1 MNRQKLTSAVRC
13 RYGTKQA
20 PIERTVVGTPG
31 EARVEFYPP
40 TFLVLQ
46 LLPSSSSSESNV
58 TIPSFP
64 DTPTTA
70 LSSGA
75 QLKELKE
82 FAADTYQLQR
92 PLRLWRLPQPE
103 PTSSVPDLEGP
114 AYIFAERI
122 QAGGSELIEQNGVND
137 DSTLTDA
144 LLTDPETRL
153 AVEEQAASGSW
164 IIDAESIK
172 DLPALATTESTS
184 EPPVESQAEHKKGM
198 FSGHKFFDKFAHG
211 HKSHNVLQPKNKDGS
226 AKATPIAVPSNGS
239 GLFGALTRSKGMGGS
254 GRQRGLTGLQ
264 NLGK

>member
-1 MNRQKLTSAVRC
+1 M
-13 RYGTKQA
+13 
-20 PIERTVVGTPG
+20 
-31 EARVEFYPP
+31 
-40 TFLVLQ
+40 LQ

-64 DTPTTA
+64 DTPTIA

-114 AYIFAERI
+114 AYVFAERI
-122 QAGGSELIEQNGVND
+122 QAGGSELIEQHGVND

-153 AVEEQAASGSW
+153 AVEEQTASGSW
-164 IIDAESIK
+164 IIDAEAVK
-172 DLPALATTESTS
+172 NLPALATTETTS
-184 EPPVESQAEHKKGM
+184 EPPAESQGEHKKGGSL
-198 FSGHKFFDKFAHG
+198 FGAHKWIDKFAHG

-226 AKATPIAVPSNGS
+226 AKATPTAVPSNGS
-239 GLFGALTRSKGMGGS
+239 GLFGALTRSKGTGGS

>member
-1 MNRQKLTSAVRC
+1 MLSAG

-20 PIERTVVGTPG
+20 PIERTVVGGPG
-31 EARVEFYPP
+31 EGRVEFYPP
-40 TFLVLQ
+40 TFFVLK

-58 TIPSFP
+58 AIPSFP
-64 DTPTTA
+64 DPPTIA

-103 PTSSVPDLEGP
+103 PASSVPDLEGP
-114 AYIFAERI
+114 AYLFAERI
-122 QAGGSELIEQNGVND
+122 QAGGSELVEQNGVND
-137 DSTLTDA
+137 DSTLADA

-153 AVEEQAASGSW
+153 AVEEQTASGAW
-164 IIDAESIK
+164 IIDAEAIK
-172 DLPALATTESTS
+172 DLPSLVTTETTS
-184 EPPVESQAEHKKGM
+184 EPPAESHEEKRKSGGM
-198 FSGHKFFDKFAHG
+198 FSTQKFFDKFHH
-211 HKSHNVLQPKNKDGS
+211 HKSPNVLQPKNKDGTT
-226 AKATPIAVPSNGS
+226 KATAIAVPSNNS
-239 GLFGALTRSKGMGGS
+239 SIFGALTRSKGMGGS